1 MSIKCLS
8 VADVLTMQWYGWNE
22 PQYGLK
28 SVKFSGKRVLKDEH
42 TYIFIF
48 NDQQHREYEAF
59 CDGIASM
66 GWDVIFSAVAMNT
79 VHPGRNR
86 NFLVV
91 IEKKEVSNEEGSGVR
106 PVPQVQG

>member
-8 VADVLTMQWYGWNE
+8 VADVLTMEWYGWHE
-22 PQYGLK
+22 AGTGLK
-28 SVKFSGKRVLKDEH
+28 SVKFNGKRVLKDEH

-48 NDQQHREYEAF
+48 NDQQHREYTAF
-59 CDGIASM
+59 CDGIADM
-66 GWDVIFSAVAMNT
+66 GCDVIFSAVAMNT

-91 IEKKEVSNEEGSGVR
+91 IEKKEVANEKGSGVR
-106 PVPQVQG
+106 PVPEVQS